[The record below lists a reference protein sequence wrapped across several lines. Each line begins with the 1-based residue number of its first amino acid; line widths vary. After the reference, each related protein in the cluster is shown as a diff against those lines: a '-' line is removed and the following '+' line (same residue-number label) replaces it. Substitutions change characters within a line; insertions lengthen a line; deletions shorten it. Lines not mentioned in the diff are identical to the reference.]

1 MRPRTFMAISLS
13 LGVLAAAAAAVA
25 QQQQPSARQNFAAAR
40 QAAAQPAP
48 APARKAPVTSP
59 SLLDRF
65 AGLLK
70 QQPAAPVA
78 PAADPG
84 APQAL
89 PVNWAVAGRYA
100 QAGSGQRGNR
110 FTASFV
116 ARNRAAIDSLSVP
129 VLLPSDP
136 DLAAGLRLFPHG
148 DFYTISA
155 NVNGMSFVMTGHS
168 KAYPLPPGVA
178 RGLGKGGL
186 AGRIPADGIVIEGNE
201 SGLDADFSR
210 FGAVY
215 SIALDCAN
223 RGADVRCGS
232 EAYVRGVIA
241 RMTVVT
247 PAGRG

>member
-1 MRPRTFMAISLS
+1 MRPRTLMAIGLS
-13 LGVLAAAAAAVA
+13 LGVLAAAAGALA
-25 QQQQPSARQNFAAAR
+25 QQQQQQRPARQNLAAAG
-40 QAAAQPAP
+40 QPAA
-48 APARKAPVTSP
+48 APARKAAAPSP

-65 AGLLK
+65 ANMLK
-70 QQPAAPVA
+70 QQPAAP
-78 PAADPG
+78 PPPDPG

-89 PVNWAVAGRYA
+89 PVNWAVASRYA
-100 QAGSGQRGNR
+100 QAGGGQRGNR
-110 FTASFV
+110 FTAAFV

-136 DLAAGLRLFPHG
+136 DLAMGLRIFPHG
-148 DFYTISA
+148 DFYTISSTA
-155 NVNGMSFVMTGHS
+155 NGMSFLMTGHS
-168 KAYPLPPGVA
+168 KAYPLPPGAA

-201 SGLDADFSR
+201 SGLNADFSR

-223 RGADVRCGS
+223 RSADVRCAS
-232 EAYVRGVIA
+232 DAYVRGVIA
-241 RMTVVT
+241 RMAVVT

>member
-1 MRPRTFMAISLS
+1 MRPRTWMTLVLS
-13 LGVLAAAAAAVA
+13 AGLLAAAASAAA
-25 QQQQPSARQNFAAAR
+25 QQQQQQRRSP
-40 QAAAQPAP
+40 AAAQPKQA
-48 APARKAPVTSP
+48 SP
-59 SLLDRF
+59 SLFDRF

-70 QQPAAPVA
+70 QQPAAPAA

-84 APQAL
+84 APQPLA
-89 PVNWAVAGRYA
+89 VNWAVAKRYA
-100 QAGSGQRGNR
+100 QAPNGGQRGNR
-110 FTASFV
+110 FTAAFV

-148 DFYTISA
+148 DFYTVSSTA
-155 NVNGMSFVMTGHS
+155 NGMSFLMTGHA
-168 KAYPLPPGVA
+168 KAYPLPPGAA

-201 SGLDADFSR
+201 SGLNADFSR

-223 RGADVRCGS
+223 RSADTRCS
-232 EAYVRGVIA
+232 SDAYVRGVIA